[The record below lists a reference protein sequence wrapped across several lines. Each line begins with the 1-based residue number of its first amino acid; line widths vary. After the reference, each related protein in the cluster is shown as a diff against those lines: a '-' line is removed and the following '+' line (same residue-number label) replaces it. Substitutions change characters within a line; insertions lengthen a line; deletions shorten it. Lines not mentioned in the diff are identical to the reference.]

1 MAWESELSL
10 AVAAAREAAE
20 LLRARVSGTQEVLP
34 SQGRDVKLQAD
45 RDAERVI
52 LARLAPSGHGVLAEE
67 SGEHGATGGDA
78 PFWIVDPLDGTAN
91 FSRGIPFFGVSIAL
105 HAAGEP
111 VLGVIFDVM
120 QDVCYSGRPGF
131 GAHANGA
138 PIAVSGQT
146 DPAQGVL
153 VTGFPIRFEFDAPES
168 ASLFGTMRRFKKVR
182 MIGTAALALAWVA
195 RGYADAYIEHDIMY
209 WDVAAGV
216 ALVRAAGGVATLAPS
231 PKGKWV
237 RQVRCTASEA
247 LLGV

>member
-1 MAWESELSL
+1 MAWESELQL
-10 AVAAAREAAE
+10 AAGAARAAAAH
-20 LLRARVSGTQEVLP
+20 LRGCVSDAQTVLP

-45 RDAERVI
+45 CDAEAII
-52 LARLAPSGHGVLAEE
+52 LQHLAVSGHGMLAEE
-67 SGEHGATGGDA
+67 SGEHGVTEGDA

-105 HAAGEP
+105 HAGGEP
-111 VLGVIFDVM
+111 VLGVVLDVM
-120 QDVCYSGRPGF
+120 HDVCYTGRPGY
-131 GAHANGA
+131 GAHANDQ
-138 PIAVSGQT
+138 PIRVSGLCE
-146 DPAQGVL
+146 PSQGVL
-153 VTGFPIRFEFDAPES
+153 VTGFPIRFAFDAPES
-168 ASLFGTMRRFKKVR
+168 AGLFATMRRFKKVR

-216 ALVRAAGGVATLAPS
+216 ALVRAAGGAATLAPS

-237 RQVRCTASEA
+237 RQVRCAASEA

>member
-1 MAWESELSL
+1 MAWEEELAL
-10 AVAAAREAAE
+10 AVSAARDAAA
-20 LLRARVSGTQEVLP
+20 LLRQGMSGTQTTLP

-45 RDAERVI
+45 RDAEQLI
-52 LARLAPSGHGVLAEE
+52 LSRLAASGYGVLAEE
-67 SGEHGATGGDA
+67 TGEHGLTEGDA

-91 FSRGIPFFGVSIAL
+91 YSRGIPFFGVSIAL
-105 HAAGEP
+105 HVGEGA
-111 VLGVIFDVM
+111 VLGVVIDVAH
-120 QDVCYSGRPGF
+120 DVCYSGRPSY
-131 GAHANGA
+131 GAHANGV
-138 PIAVSGQT
+138 PIHVSDKT

-168 ASLFGTMRRFKKVR
+168 ASLFGTMRGFKKVR

-237 RQVRCTASEA
+237 RQVRCAASEA
-247 LLGV
+247 LLCG